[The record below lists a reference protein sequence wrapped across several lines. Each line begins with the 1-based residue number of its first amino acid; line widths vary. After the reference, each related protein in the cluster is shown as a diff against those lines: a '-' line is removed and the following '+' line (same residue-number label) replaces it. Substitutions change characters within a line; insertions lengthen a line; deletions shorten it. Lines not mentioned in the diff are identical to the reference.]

1 LNKAYKTP
9 YFRMHNLDVGFND
22 FFARAQQKFEYSN
35 PRLIR
40 NKLFLKLLYR
50 YFNGKGKY
58 PLYSDDFTAGILRH
72 IAQQSMNS
80 FAFKMS
86 KYLRRSRVYKRIRR
100 YRYRSK
106 PARHVKFI
114 IKNTNE
120 YRSKYKHFL
129 KRKKYKFFFM
139 LRKLKRAKQL
149 QVFKTRFNF
158 LYDISPRNTI
168 KPKTRGL
175 YRRYKT
181 NGNIFFFKK
190 YMHKIISK
198 FLKVKKFRNIKR
210 FSSVLKQRRKLQFF
224 SKKDIFRFFLKQKT
238 TTRYITKK
246 SNYYLIKLP
255 QFSLI
260 KSFKNFI
267 FFSKKRKQRFFRRVF
282 RRTK

>member
-1 LNKAYKTP
+1 MFYVVFPK
-9 YFRMHNLDVGFND
+9 
-22 FFARAQQKFEYSN
+22 QKFCFVV
-35 PRLIR
+35 LI
-40 NKLFLKLLYR
+40 Y
-50 YFNGKGKY
+50 
-58 PLYSDDFTAGILRH
+58 
-72 IAQQSMNS
+72 
-80 FAFKMS
+80 
-86 KYLRRSRVYKRIRR
+86 
-100 YRYRSK
+100 
-106 PARHVKFI
+106 
-114 IKNTNE
+114 
-120 YRSKYKHFL
+120 
-129 KRKKYKFFFM
+129 
-139 LRKLKRAKQL
+139 
-149 QVFKTRFNF
+149 
-158 LYDISPRNTI
+158 
-168 KPKTRGL
+168 
-175 YRRYKT
+175 
-181 NGNIFFFKK
+181 IFFFKK